1 MRPRSSRYLPLSG
14 LRGRG
19 SDGRG
24 GRGGGLGRRGGMGRD
39 RGAEDEDGGD
49 EEDLALGLSRRLVR
63 DYGVNTLAG
72 RIRVDPGV
80 LV

>member
-1 MRPRSSRYLPLSG
+1 MTVAVG
-14 LRGRG
+14 EEEVWEEGEEWAG
-19 SDGRG
+19 TG
-24 GRGGGLGRRGGMGRD
+24 
-39 RGAEDEDGGD
+39 GAEDEDGGD